1 MQQRR
6 QDIIAGGLAV
16 LREAGFSGFTQPRV
30 AARAG
35 LRQSHLTYYFPTRAD
50 LLTAVARVAV
60 NDQLAAIDATLK
72 ASSPEAAAAAVAD
85 LAVRDEDTRVLLA
98 LIQAADQEPALRE
111 LLRELTDGIALRASA
126 LLRALGMTPSGA
138 NRDLVEALV
147 VGLAVIHLATRDPD
161 DGERARSASA
171 ALFTLLARH
180 RR

>member
-1 MQQRR
+1 MQERR

-16 LREAGFSGFTQPRV
+16 LREAGFPGFTQPRV

-35 LRQSHLTYYFPTRAD
+35 VRQSHLTYYFPTRVD

-60 NDQLAAIDATLK
+60 DEQLAAIKAALV
-72 ASSPEAAAAAVAD
+72 ASSPEAAATAVAE
-85 LAVRDEDTRVLLA
+85 LALCDENTRVLLA

-111 LLRELTDGIALRASA
+111 LFRELADGIVSRAGE
-126 LLRALGMTPSGA
+126 LLRALGMATSDA

-147 VGLAVIHLATRDPD
+147 VGLAVIHLATRGRD